1 MSERVIIGIILAPII
16 IFIIW
21 SGGVPFF
28 LLFFIVNL
36 IGLYEFYS
44 LVEKRT
50 KFKTFPLISI
60 ITGSLIILFLFFRP
74 QIKSEWLLKSGV
86 SLIITLY
93 VIFLSLIFVLK
104 KEIRFFLPSV
114 SVNLFGV
121 FYISYLLSYSILLRS
136 ITPYGREFFVF
147 LILTIWLSDS
157 MAYFIGTKFG
167 RNFLSRL
174 ISPKKTVE
182 GFFAEIFTSLIC
194 SFLFFKITKF
204 SFISNIDWII
214 MGFIIGIF
222 SVVGDLSES
231 LLKRNLGVKDSSNFI
246 PQHGGMLD
254 KIDSLLFVSPL
265 IYWYIKLFVLR

>member
-204 SFISNIDWII
+204 SFISNVDWII

>member
-36 IGLYEFYS
+36 ISLYEFYS

-50 KFKTFPLISI
+50 RFKTFPLISI